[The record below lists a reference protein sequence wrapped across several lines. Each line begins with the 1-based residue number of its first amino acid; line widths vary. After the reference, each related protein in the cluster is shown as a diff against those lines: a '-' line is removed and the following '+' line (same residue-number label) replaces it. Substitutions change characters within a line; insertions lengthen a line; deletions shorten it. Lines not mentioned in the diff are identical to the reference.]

1 MFLCKFELEVGRPDF
16 LPGFLVLFSLF
27 FFCHERAM
35 GGDDF
40 GVVVRRNKRKEK
52 EKKGTR
58 KRKKL
63 KRQAEKTH
71 KKKWTSEKKNGNGH
85 SITATE
91 TTFSFSADVNG
102 TSDVPKSITRLLF
115 L

>member
-63 KRQAEKTH
+63 KGKPKRHT
-71 KKKWTSEKKNGNGH
+71 KKSGQVKKKNGNGH

-102 TSDVPKSITRLLF
+102 TSDVPKSITRLFF